1 LDVATRLV
9 VREEYPLT
17 ELVRDDLKKLKMEIS
32 DIVKIQHNLRFDM
45 REYQKLVK
53 PEYFTT
59 LLIPQETWDGMP
71 KYLQ

>member
-1 LDVATRLV
+1 
-9 VREEYPLT
+9 
-17 ELVRDDLKKLKMEIS
+17 MEIS